1 MSMAN
6 SAVVLSSIVKR
17 WANFV
22 LSTVIFLRW
31 NWASAWANQRVAL
44 LGQIGGSFKET
55 AETLASEA
63 LRASSRALTRS
74 SMMKVGCDSYVLLLR
89 K

>member
-1 MSMAN
+1 MYSEHD
-6 SAVVLSSIVKR
+6 SGTVL
-17 WANFV
+17 V
-22 LSTVIFLRW
+22 LSTVIPLRW

-44 LGQIGGSFKET
+44 FGQNGGSFTET

-63 LRASSRALTRS
+63 LSASSTALTRS
-74 SMMKVGCDSYVLLLR
+74 SMMVGCDSYDGVTTCGDLIVST